1 MTTLVGENMRS
12 LGKSVNNL
20 EKAQMLEAHYLKQ
33 IQALIELHEGQN
45 ELGRFIY
52 GNENTLQS
60 ILSRAKNSKL
70 KDKFKTPWKL
80 MSLYRVLHDYDLVKK
95 KSRGNAV

>member
-33 IQALIELHEGQN
+33 IQKLIKIAGSQN
-45 ELGRFIY
+45 QLSIFLY

-60 ILSRAKNSKL
+60 KLIRAKKS
-70 KDKFKTPWKL
+70 TPWKL
-80 MSLYRVLHDYDLVKK
+80 MTYCQILLDYDLVKK
-95 KSRGNAV
+95 KA

>member
-1 MTTLVGENMRS
+1 M
-12 LGKSVNNL
+12 NNL
-20 EKAQMLEAHYLKQ
+20 EKAKMLEAHYLKQ
-33 IQALIELHEGQN
+33 IQNLIELHNGQN
-45 ELGRFIY
+45 QLGIYIY

-60 ILSRAKNSKL
+60 ILSRAKNSTL
-70 KDKFKTPWKL
+70 KDKYKTPWKL

>member
-1 MTTLVGENMRS
+1 MT
-12 LGKSVNNL
+12 NL
-20 EKAQMLEAHYLKQ
+20 EKAKTLEADYLKQ
-33 IQALIELHEGQN
+33 IQDLIELHEGQN

-80 MSLYRVLHDYDLVKK
+80 MSLYRVLLDYDLVKK
-95 KSRGNAV
+95 K

>member
-1 MTTLVGENMRS
+1 M
-12 LGKSVNNL
+12 NNL
-20 EKAQMLEAHYLKQ
+20 QKAKILEADYLNQ
-33 IQALIELHEGQN
+33 IQNLIKLHEGQN

-70 KDKFKTPWKL
+70 KDENKTPWKL
-80 MSLYRVLHDYDLVKK
+80 MSFYRVLHDYELAKK
-95 KSRGNAV
+95 KF